1 MAKKNRASLPQTQHV
16 PKTLIWWIANE
27 KRLNNS
33 HRIIILYY
41 DISGGR
47 WWGLRTIY
55 NRLVFG
61 RYANAKIGTTPNW
74 RAHLNARPKWDTR
87 RPLLGFDT
95 NYFHIIA
102 GCWGRIVTWDG
113 LLSTHDRRHGPP
125 VTILFLFEIL
135 FDTMELTR
143 EKVCFDLW
151 FGSKYRISNINI
163 PHILQTSKT
172 KSIVR
177 KIVKFQCFLAKNFE
191 IFPFCW
197 NSAESQTIQK
207 RKYGEIFIGDFSH
220 RRQCK
225 PTQL

>member
-74 RAHLNARPKWDTR
+74 RAHLNARPKVGYPKTPFGFRYQLFSYNSRVLGTNCDVRRATEYTR
-87 RPLLGFDT
+87 PKTRPSCDNIIPFRNPLRHNGIDPRKSVFWSMVRFKVSNFEYKYTTYTANVENKINRSENRKISMLSSEKFWNFSILLKFSWIT
-95 NYFHIIA
+95 NY
-102 GCWGRIVTWDG
+102 TK
-113 LLSTHDRRHGPP
+113 
-125 VTILFLFEIL
+125 
-135 FDTMELTR
+135 
-143 EKVCFDLW
+143 EKVRW
-151 FGSKYRISNINI
+151 NI
-163 PHILQTSKT
+163 
-172 KSIVR
+172 
-177 KIVKFQCFLAKNFE
+177 
-191 IFPFCW
+191 
-197 NSAESQTIQK
+197 
-207 RKYGEIFIGDFSH
+207 H
-220 RRQCK
+220 RW
-225 PTQL
+225 L